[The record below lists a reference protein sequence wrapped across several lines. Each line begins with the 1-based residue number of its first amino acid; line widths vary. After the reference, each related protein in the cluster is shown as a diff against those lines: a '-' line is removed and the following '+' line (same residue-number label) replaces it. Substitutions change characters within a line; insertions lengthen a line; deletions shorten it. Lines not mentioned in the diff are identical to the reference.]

1 MKKRRFLFLVPVV
14 IAAAL
19 LWWRTSNTTQF
30 PDNNSDIPVKED
42 RAFNRRL
49 EPIIYTKHARCRMGC
64 RHIDEGEVKDILYNG
79 TINYSKSD
87 LQGKPDPKYALEGIT
102 ADKQQV
108 RIIFAPS
115 KKGMVVITCIDMEE
129 EWSCDC
135 R

>member
-1 MKKRRFLFLVPVV
+1 MKKRRFLLLIPVA

-19 LWWRTSNTTQF
+19 LLWR
-30 PDNNSDIPVKED
+30 NNASHLPTDRKEVIVKED
-42 RAFNRRL
+42 VSFNRHL
-49 EPIIYTKHARCRMGC
+49 EPVIYTKHARCRMGC
-64 RHIDEGEVKDILYNG
+64 RHIDEAEIKDILYNG

-87 LQGKPDPKYALEGIT
+87 LQGKPDPKFALEGTT

-115 KKGMVVITCIDMEE
+115 KKGMVVITVIDIGE